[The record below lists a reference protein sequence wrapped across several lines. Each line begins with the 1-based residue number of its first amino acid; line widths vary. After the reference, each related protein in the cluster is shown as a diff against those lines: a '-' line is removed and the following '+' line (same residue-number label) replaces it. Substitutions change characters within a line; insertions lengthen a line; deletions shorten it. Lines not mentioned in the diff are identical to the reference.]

1 MKEVRSDEFSS
12 AIFLT
17 GPLSKAEMLPLWEIC
32 LKLTE
37 QAVAEG
43 QG

>member
-1 MKEVRSDEFSS
+1 MKEARSDEFSS
-12 AIFLT
+12 TIFLT
-17 GPLSKAEMLPLWEIC
+17 SPLSKAEMLPLWEIC

-37 QAVAEG
+37 EAEVEK